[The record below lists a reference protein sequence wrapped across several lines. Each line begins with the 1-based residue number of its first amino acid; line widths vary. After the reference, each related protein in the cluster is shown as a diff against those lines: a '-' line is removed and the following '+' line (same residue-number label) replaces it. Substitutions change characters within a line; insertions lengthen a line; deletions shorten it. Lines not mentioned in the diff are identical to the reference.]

1 MKSSLTLMKKELKMN
16 RFIMFFALT
25 AVFLFSF
32 DGNSYAG
39 KLAGKVR
46 VDGSSTVFPI
56 TEAVAEEFQKSTE
69 RFALLW
75 VFREQVVDSKSLQ
88 QVRLISMMH
97 QDRLKVLRKR
107 KLLKTIEYLVIPVA
121 YDGLSVVIN
130 PKNNFVDHLTVT
142 ELRKICQSGSTVKTW
157 SDVRPGWPNEDIKL
171 YGPGV
176 DSGTFDYFNKSING
190 KSQASRSDFTASE
203 DDNVLV
209 MGVAGDKYA
218 LGYFG
223 YAYYKE
229 NKSRLNVAAIDG
241 GDGPVKPNEVTINDG
256 SYKPL
261 SRPIFIY
268 VSNKA
273 VQRTEVKEF
282 IRFYIKHAGELSKE
296 VGYIPLFIMRDNP
309 ETIDRAVHILSVSRY
324 LEPIAD
330 LSTNIAED
338 VVFMVEGELIRHKVV
353 DDA

>member
-1 MKSSLTLMKKELKMN
+1 MN
-16 RFIMFFALT
+16 RLLMLFALS
-25 AVFLFSF
+25 AVFLLSSG
-32 DGNSYAG
+32 GNTFAA
-39 KLAGKVR
+39 KLSGKVR

-56 TEAVAEEFQKSTE
+56 TEAVAEEFQKKHRKVRVTVGISGTGGGFKKFTTGQTDINDAS
-69 RFALLW
+69 RPI
-75 VFREQVVDSKSLQ
+75 KS
-88 QVRLISMMH
+88 SE
-97 QDRLKVLRKR
+97 KEKAA
-107 KLLKTIEYLVIPVA
+107 KNGIEYLVIPVA

-130 PKNNFVDHLTVT
+130 PKNDFVDHLTTT
-142 ELRKICQSGSTVKTW
+142 ELKKIWQPGSTVKTW
-157 SDVRPGWPNEDIKL
+157 SDVRPGWPNEGIKL

-176 DSGTFDYFNKSING
+176 DSGTFDYFTKSING

-229 NKSRLNVAAIDG
+229 NQSRLNVAAIDG

-256 SYKPL
+256 TYKPL

-273 VQRTEVKEF
+273 VQRAEVKEF
-282 IRFYIKHAGELSKE
+282 IRFYIQHAGELSKE
-296 VGYIPLFIMRDNP
+296 VGYIPLSDKDYKTSLDKFDKWSNTLIGQKQSG
-309 ETIDRAVHILSVSRY
+309 L
-324 LEPIAD
+324 
-330 LSTNIAED
+330 NIKKAS
-338 VVFMVEGELIRHKVV
+338 FK
-353 DDA
+353 